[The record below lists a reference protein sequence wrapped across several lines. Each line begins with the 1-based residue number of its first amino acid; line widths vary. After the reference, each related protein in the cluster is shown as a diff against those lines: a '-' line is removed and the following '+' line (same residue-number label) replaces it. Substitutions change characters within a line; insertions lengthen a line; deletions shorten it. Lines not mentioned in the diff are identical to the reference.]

1 MTHKQNLKKTKN
13 KKQNKTKQ
21 NKKKEEKYIPVI
33 IWMVGLIKTFTMD
46 FTNIK
51 LPK

>member
-1 MTHKQNLKKTKN
+1 MTHKQNLKKKKKN
-13 KKQNKTKQ
+13 KQTNKQNK
-21 NKKKEEKYIPVI
+21 NKEEKYIPVI
-33 IWMVGLIKTFTMD
+33 VWMVGLINTFTMD